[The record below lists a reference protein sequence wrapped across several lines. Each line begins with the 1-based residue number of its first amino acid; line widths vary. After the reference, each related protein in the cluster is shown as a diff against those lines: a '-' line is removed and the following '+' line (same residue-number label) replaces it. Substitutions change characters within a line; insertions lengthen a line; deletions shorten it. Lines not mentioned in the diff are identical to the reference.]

1 MGKMKDTLPELQVDS
16 SEVYATMT
24 LEEFKKL
31 INRPISDEL
40 AEEMSKCSYCVDR
53 LRKGDKDFPRHN
65 ASMNCESGGDSHCS
79 CDICY

>member
-1 MGKMKDTLPELQVDS
+1 MSKMKDTLPEMEVEP
-16 SEVYATMT
+16 SEVFMTMT
-24 LEEFKKL
+24 LEEFKVL

-40 AEEMSKCSYCVDR
+40 AEEMRNCSYCVGC
-53 LRKGDKDFPRHN
+53 LLKGDKDFPRHN